1 MRLSLIPSTDPAD
14 YRFVHQIR
22 TRFVETDAM
31 GIIHHSAYL
40 PYLEEARA
48 ALLRHVDRP
57 YDGVRLAGIDFTV
70 LELYVRY
77 RRPLYFDETV
87 DISVAVGDLT
97 RTTFQVGYLLQVDGQ
112 IRSTAVS
119 VHGAV
124 NAGGKPGRIP
134 AWLAGVIDPAT
145 SSR

>member
-1 MRLSLIPSTDPAD
+1 MT
-14 YRFVHQIR
+14 
-22 TRFVETDAM
+22 
-31 GIIHHSAYL
+31 GINFS
-40 PYLEEARA
+40 
-48 ALLRHVDRP
+48 
-57 YDGVRLAGIDFTV
+57 V

-97 RTTFQVGYLLQVDGQ
+97 RTTFQVGYLLQVGGET
-112 IRSTAVS
+112 RSTAVS

-124 NAGGKPGRIP
+124 SADGKPKRMP

>member
-1 MRLSLIPSTDPAD
+1 MRLSLTPSTDSTD
-14 YRFVHQIR
+14 YRFAHQVR
-22 TRFVETDAM
+22 TRFAETDAM
-31 GIIHHSAYL
+31 GIIHHSAYV

-48 ALLRHVDRP
+48 ALLRHIGRP
-57 YDGVRLAGIDFTV
+57 YDGVRVTGINFSV

-97 RTTFQVGYLLQVDGQ
+97 RTTFQVGYLLQVGGET
-112 IRSTAVS
+112 RSTAVS

-124 NAGGKPGRIP
+124 SADGKPKRMP

>member
-1 MRLSLIPSTDPAD
+1 MRLSLTPSTDSTD

-22 TRFVETDAM
+22 TRFAETDAM
-31 GIIHHSAYL
+31 GVIHHSAYL

-48 ALLRHVDRP
+48 ALLRHVGRP
-57 YDGVRLAGIDFTV
+57 YDGVRVTGIDFAV
-70 LELYVRY
+70 LEVYVRY
-77 RRPLYFDETV
+77 RHPLYFDETV

-97 RTTFQVGYLLQVDGQ
+97 RTTFQVGYLLQVGGET
-112 IRSTAVS
+112 RSTAVS

-124 NAGGKPGRIP
+124 SADGKPGRLP

-145 SSR
+145 SYR